1 LWKNGFYSILSL
13 LILNFSGK
21 EVIWDIPRK
30 EIEMAG
36 KYTPLEHYLR
46 DLPASQREVTM
57 SFYQIERILNDRLP
71 SSAHQ
76 YQAWWANQKKGTH
89 VEAQAWLDAGWK
101 VDTVNFNQ
109 KWVRF
114 RREK

>member
-1 LWKNGFYSILSL
+1 
-13 LILNFSGK
+13 
-21 EVIWDIPRK
+21 
-30 EIEMAG
+30 MAG

-57 SFYQIERILNDRLP
+57 SFNQIERIMNDKLP
-71 SSAHQ
+71 LSATKHR
-76 YQAWWANQKKGTH
+76 AWWSNGIDSR
-89 VEAQAWLDAGWK
+89 VEAHAWLNAGWK
-101 VDTVNFNQ
+101 VDTVNFNE